1 MNNIEELAKSLGME
15 GPETYRVRIDE
26 KYPTWKMQNAVPVS
40 YQDIVERLEHLE
52 KVIDDVI
59 VRLEELERSM

>member
-26 KYPTWKMQNAVPVS
+26 KCKDWKIPDTVP
-40 YQDIVERLEHLE
+40 YQDIVDRLEHLE